1 MRILPARQLGETDA
15 RVNPYVASN
24 RRESLSQLVDT
35 MKLAAGAL
43 KNEDIPHLLAGG
55 LAAWARG
62 GPETD
67 HDVDFF
73 VYERDAERALAA
85 LADVGMRPEKPSSGW
100 LMKAYDGDVLVDLI
114 YRPAG
119 CPVDAAMFERADV
132 LEVMAEPL
140 LVSSLDDVLSTK
152 LMAMTEQEPDYR
164 AVLTLARSLRE
175 QIDWDHVYARTSSSP
190 FARAFFVLTDG
201 LGILGGDWPRRN
213 GQAGGGSRPLVSSRK
228 LL

>member
-1 MRILPARQLGETDA
+1 
-15 RVNPYVASN
+15 
-24 RRESLSQLVDT
+24 

-43 KNEDIPHLLAGG
+43 KNADIPHLLAGG

-67 HDVDFF
+67 HDVDFY
-73 VYERDAERALAA
+73 VYQRDADRALAA
-85 LADVGMRPEKPSSGW
+85 LAEAGMRAERPSSGW

-119 CPVDAAMFERADV
+119 CPVDEAMFERADV

-140 LVSSLDDVLSTK
+140 LVASLDDVLATK

-175 QIDWDHVYARTSSSP
+175 QISWDDVYERTSSSP
-190 FARAFFVLTDG
+190 FARAFFVLAEG
-201 LGILGGDWPRRN
+201 LGILGGQYGPRRL
-213 GQAGGGSRPLVSSRK
+213 GQAGGGNRPVLSSPQPREPTHTR
-228 LL
+228 

>member
-1 MRILPARQLGETDA
+1 
-15 RVNPYVASN
+15 VASN
-24 RRESLSQLVDT
+24 RRETLSRLVDT
-35 MKLAAGAL
+35 MKLASGAL
-43 KNEDIPHLLAGG
+43 KNADIPHLLAGG

-67 HDVDFF
+67 HDVDFY
-73 VYERDAERALAA
+73 VYERDAEGALAA
-85 LADVGMRPEKPSSGW
+85 LAEVGMRAERPSSGW

-119 CPVDAAMFERADV
+119 CPVDDSMFERADR

-140 LVSSLDDVLSTK
+140 LVASLDDVLATK
-152 LMAMTEQEPDYR
+152 LMAITEQEPDFR

-175 QIDWDHVYARTSSSP
+175 QINWDDVYQRTASSP

-201 LGILGGDWPRRN
+201 LGILGAEYRRRSL
-213 GQAGGGSRPLVSSRK
+213 GQAVGGSKPLLSSPQPREPTHIR
-228 LL
+228 